1 MENEYLS
8 KVSNWWGN
16 LHYSSLQKRGLAI
29 IALLVLVITALFV
42 MRGSSQEV
50 IAAPAPLEIESSAMQ
65 TLMVDVAGAVINP
78 GVYSLPLNARVF
90 EAIKAAGGLKKGA
103 DTSDINQA
111 RILRDGEQ
119 IYVYPTTTSAGG
131 VSRPAV
137 RKNGPIMINRATVK
151 DFESLDGIGPVLANR
166 IVSYRKINGP
176 FAAGDIEPPVQSV
189 LRSRVGKVDI
199 YKVAHHGSRYQDL
212 DLIRELSPA
221 LAVISVGEGNSY
233 GHPAASTISALTDLH
248 AKVLRTDID
257 GAVAIRAERHH
268 LSIQRSKRW
277 LRFFFWS

>member
-8 KVSNWWGN
+8 KLSNWWGD

-29 IALLVLVITALFV
+29 IALLVLVISALFV

-119 IYVYPTTTSAGG
+119 IYIYPTTTSAGG

-176 FAAGDIEPPVQSV
+176 FAAVEDLLKVPGIGQSKFAQFKEK
-189 LRSRVGKVDI
+189 LRV
-199 YKVAHHGSRYQDL
+199 
-212 DLIRELSPA
+212 
-221 LAVISVGEGNSY
+221 
-233 GHPAASTISALTDLH
+233 
-248 AKVLRTDID
+248 
-257 GAVAIRAERHH
+257 
-268 LSIQRSKRW
+268 
-277 LRFFFWS
+277 

>member
-8 KVSNWWGN
+8 NLRNWWGD

-29 IALLVLVITALFV
+29 IACLVILISALFV
-42 MRGSSQEV
+42 LRGSSQEV
-50 IAAPAPLEIESSAMQ
+50 IAAPAPLEMESISQQ
-65 TLMVDVAGAVINP
+65 TLMVDVAGAVVNP

-119 IYVYPTTTSAGG
+119 IYVYPTTTSSGG
-131 VSRPAV
+131 VARPAM
-137 RKNGPIMINRATVK
+137 RKNGPVMINRATVK

-176 FAAGDIEPPVQSV
+176 FAAVEDLLKVPGIGQSKFAQFKEK
-189 LRSRVGKVDI
+189 LRV
-199 YKVAHHGSRYQDL
+199 
-212 DLIRELSPA
+212 
-221 LAVISVGEGNSY
+221 
-233 GHPAASTISALTDLH
+233 
-248 AKVLRTDID
+248 
-257 GAVAIRAERHH
+257 
-268 LSIQRSKRW
+268 
-277 LRFFFWS
+277 

>member
-8 KVSNWWGN
+8 KLSNWWGD

-29 IALLVLVITALFV
+29 IALLVLVISALFV

-50 IAAPAPLEIESSAMQ
+50 IAAPAPLEIESSGMQ

-111 RILRDGEQ
+111 RLLKDGEQ

-176 FAAGDIEPPVQSV
+176 FAAVEDLLKVPGIGQSKFAQFKEK
-189 LRSRVGKVDI
+189 LRV
-199 YKVAHHGSRYQDL
+199 
-212 DLIRELSPA
+212 
-221 LAVISVGEGNSY
+221 
-233 GHPAASTISALTDLH
+233 
-248 AKVLRTDID
+248 
-257 GAVAIRAERHH
+257 
-268 LSIQRSKRW
+268 
-277 LRFFFWS
+277 

>member
-8 KVSNWWGN
+8 KLSNWWSD

-29 IALLVLVITALFV
+29 IALLVLVISALFV

-166 IVSYRKINGP
+166 IVSYRKIHGP
-176 FAAGDIEPPVQSV
+176 FAAVEDLLKVPGIGQSKFAQFKEK
-189 LRSRVGKVDI
+189 LRV
-199 YKVAHHGSRYQDL
+199 
-212 DLIRELSPA
+212 
-221 LAVISVGEGNSY
+221 
-233 GHPAASTISALTDLH
+233 
-248 AKVLRTDID
+248 
-257 GAVAIRAERHH
+257 
-268 LSIQRSKRW
+268 
-277 LRFFFWS
+277 

>member
-1 MENEYLS
+1 MENEHLS
-8 KVSNWWGN
+8 KLSNWWSD

-29 IALLVLVITALFV
+29 IALLVLVISALFV

-50 IAAPAPLEIESSAMQ
+50 IAAPAPLEIESSGMQ

-90 EAIKAAGGLKKGA
+90 EAIKVAGGLKKGA

-119 IYVYPTTTSAGG
+119 IYIYPTTTSAGG

-176 FAAGDIEPPVQSV
+176 FAAVEDLLKVPGIGQSKFAQFKEK
-189 LRSRVGKVDI
+189 LRV
-199 YKVAHHGSRYQDL
+199 
-212 DLIRELSPA
+212 
-221 LAVISVGEGNSY
+221 
-233 GHPAASTISALTDLH
+233 
-248 AKVLRTDID
+248 
-257 GAVAIRAERHH
+257 
-268 LSIQRSKRW
+268 
-277 LRFFFWS
+277 

>member
-8 KVSNWWGN
+8 NLRNWWGD

-29 IALLVLVITALFV
+29 IACLVILISVLFV
-42 MRGSSQEV
+42 LRGSSQEV
-50 IAAPAPLEIESSAMQ
+50 IAAPAPLEIESISQ
-65 TLMVDVAGAVINP
+65 QRLMVDVAGAVMNP

-119 IYVYPTTTSAGG
+119 IYVYPTTTSSGG
-131 VSRPAV
+131 VARPAM
-137 RKNGPIMINRATVK
+137 RENGPVMINRATVK

-176 FAAGDIEPPVQSV
+176 FAAVEDLLKVPGIGQSKFAQFKEK
-189 LRSRVGKVDI
+189 LRV
-199 YKVAHHGSRYQDL
+199 
-212 DLIRELSPA
+212 
-221 LAVISVGEGNSY
+221 
-233 GHPAASTISALTDLH
+233 
-248 AKVLRTDID
+248 
-257 GAVAIRAERHH
+257 
-268 LSIQRSKRW
+268 
-277 LRFFFWS
+277 

>member
-8 KVSNWWGN
+8 NLRNWWSN

-29 IALLVLVITALFV
+29 IACLVILISVLFV
-42 MRGSSQEV
+42 LRGSSQEV
-50 IAAPAPLEIESSAMQ
+50 IAAPAPLEIESISQ
-65 TLMVDVAGAVINP
+65 QRLMVDVAGAVVSP

-119 IYVYPTTTSAGG
+119 IYVYPTTTSSGG
-131 VSRPAV
+131 VARPAM

-166 IVSYRKINGP
+166 IVSNRKINGP
-176 FAAGDIEPPVQSV
+176 FAAVEDLLKVPGIGQSKFAQFKEK
-189 LRSRVGKVDI
+189 LRV
-199 YKVAHHGSRYQDL
+199 
-212 DLIRELSPA
+212 
-221 LAVISVGEGNSY
+221 
-233 GHPAASTISALTDLH
+233 
-248 AKVLRTDID
+248 
-257 GAVAIRAERHH
+257 
-268 LSIQRSKRW
+268 
-277 LRFFFWS
+277 

>member
-8 KVSNWWGN
+8 KVNTWWN
-16 LHYSSLQKRGLAI
+16 DLHYSSLQKRGLAI

-42 MRGSSQEV
+42 MRGSSQVV
-50 IAAPAPLEIESSAMQ
+50 IAAPAPLEIESSALQ

-119 IYVYPTTTSAGG
+119 IYIYPTTTSAGG
-131 VSRPAV
+131 ISRPAV

-166 IVSYRKINGP
+166 IVSYRKTNGP
-176 FAAGDIEPPVQSV
+176 FAAVEDLLKVPGIGQSKFAQFKEK
-189 LRSRVGKVDI
+189 LRV
-199 YKVAHHGSRYQDL
+199 
-212 DLIRELSPA
+212 
-221 LAVISVGEGNSY
+221 
-233 GHPAASTISALTDLH
+233 
-248 AKVLRTDID
+248 
-257 GAVAIRAERHH
+257 
-268 LSIQRSKRW
+268 
-277 LRFFFWS
+277 

>member
-8 KVSNWWGN
+8 HIRNWWGD

-29 IALLVLVITALFV
+29 IAGLVILITALFV
-42 MRGSSQEV
+42 FRGSSQEV
-50 IAAPAPLEIESSAMQ
+50 VAAPALLEIESISTQ
-65 TLMVDVAGAVINP
+65 TLMVDVEGAVVNP

-111 RILRDGEQ
+111 RLLKDGEQ
-119 IYVYPTTTSAGG
+119 IYVFPASSSAGG
-131 VSRPAV
+131 VARPAM

-176 FAAGDIEPPVQSV
+176 FAAVEDLLKVPGIGQSKFAQFKEK
-189 LRSRVGKVDI
+189 LRV
-199 YKVAHHGSRYQDL
+199 
-212 DLIRELSPA
+212 
-221 LAVISVGEGNSY
+221 
-233 GHPAASTISALTDLH
+233 
-248 AKVLRTDID
+248 
-257 GAVAIRAERHH
+257 
-268 LSIQRSKRW
+268 
-277 LRFFFWS
+277 

>member
-8 KVSNWWGN
+8 KLSNWWSD

-119 IYVYPTTTSAGG
+119 IYIYPTTTSAGG

-176 FAAGDIEPPVQSV
+176 FAAVEDLLKVPGIGQSKFAQFKEK
-189 LRSRVGKVDI
+189 LRV
-199 YKVAHHGSRYQDL
+199 
-212 DLIRELSPA
+212 
-221 LAVISVGEGNSY
+221 
-233 GHPAASTISALTDLH
+233 
-248 AKVLRTDID
+248 
-257 GAVAIRAERHH
+257 
-268 LSIQRSKRW
+268 
-277 LRFFFWS
+277 

>member
-8 KVSNWWGN
+8 KLRNWWGD

-50 IAAPAPLEIESSAMQ
+50 IAAPAPLEIESSALQ

-119 IYVYPTTTSAGG
+119 IYIYPTTTSAGG
-131 VSRPAV
+131 ISRPAV

-176 FAAGDIEPPVQSV
+176 FAAVEDLLKVPGIGQSKFAQFKEK
-189 LRSRVGKVDI
+189 LRV
-199 YKVAHHGSRYQDL
+199 
-212 DLIRELSPA
+212 
-221 LAVISVGEGNSY
+221 
-233 GHPAASTISALTDLH
+233 
-248 AKVLRTDID
+248 
-257 GAVAIRAERHH
+257 
-268 LSIQRSKRW
+268 
-277 LRFFFWS
+277 

>member
-8 KVSNWWGN
+8 NLRNWWSD

-29 IALLVLVITALFV
+29 IACLVILISALFV
-42 MRGSSQEV
+42 LRGSSQEV
-50 IAAPAPLEIESSAMQ
+50 IAAPAPLEMESISRQ
-65 TLMVDVAGAVINP
+65 TLMVDVAGAVMNP

-119 IYVYPTTTSAGG
+119 IYVYPTTTSSGG
-131 VSRPAV
+131 VARPAM
-137 RKNGPIMINRATVK
+137 RKNGPVMINRATVK

-176 FAAGDIEPPVQSV
+176 FAAVEDLLKVPGIGQSKFAQFKEK
-189 LRSRVGKVDI
+189 LRV
-199 YKVAHHGSRYQDL
+199 
-212 DLIRELSPA
+212 
-221 LAVISVGEGNSY
+221 
-233 GHPAASTISALTDLH
+233 
-248 AKVLRTDID
+248 
-257 GAVAIRAERHH
+257 
-268 LSIQRSKRW
+268 
-277 LRFFFWS
+277 